1 MIYAMFLP
9 VFYWA
14 LPVYREPFWFET
26 LISDFLG
33 WTRYEIS
40 RIVNKSDVLM
50 RPLNHPY
57 WKFVDLFTL
66 FIAINIL
73 FFIFEFWQIR
83 CDRKAEETVYE
94 LPGDTPE
101 MRSEPLPSTSGA
113 TTANT
118 TSQPGTFV
126 EHIQSISN
134 SGTPGLLSPED
145 GKSVW
150 FDAGKSSSRPQTPF
164 TGSSSSFSSSSSSGS
179 SISSSPRNVLD
190 PKHTNPV
197 SYYTRQKGMR
207 LVEAWTPAKKD
218 GNQDDDEYEIA
229 TLYDPPTKT
238 YGTFRRRKNVGK

>member
-9 VFYWA
+9 VFYWT

-40 RIVNKSDVLM
+40 RIVNKRDVLM
-50 RPLNHPY
+50 RPLDHPY
-57 WKFVDLFTL
+57 WMSVDLFTL
-66 FIAINIL
+66 FIAISIL
-73 FFIFEFWQIR
+73 FFIFKFGQTR
-83 CDRKAEETVYE
+83 CDRAAEETVYE

-126 EHIQSISN
+126 ERLQSIKN
-134 SGTPGLLSPED
+134 SGTPGFSSPED
-145 GKSVW
+145 GRSVCS
-150 FDAGKSSSRPQTPF
+150 DAGNSSSRRKTPF
-164 TGSSSSFSSSSSSGS
+164 TGSSSSSSS
-179 SISSSPRNVLD
+179 SISSSPRNVSDL
-190 PKHTNPV
+190 KHTNPV